1 MRERLAIVGLALFV
15 ALDLVLITL
24 AFRHVQAPATPDR
37 PTAASIGRTTASAA
51 ASVDTTT
58 AASAGAS
65 AVPRARRLRPRSSP
79 SVTTA
84 PCCAPAGATA
94 RPPKDADVSVSTDE
108 GKTFVPTPVQGLT
121 EVLGV
126 RAASEK
132 DLTVIGLGSG
142 CKVSRFTS
150 QDGGDSWTRTA
161 GAGPTWHLS
170 PVSSP
175 DTVASPAGPRT
186 PPCTPAAVST
196 VNDTLVRLLCDD
208 GKVLGTDDTGNTWV
222 TLGSLPGAVDIR
234 FTSAGVGVAL
244 AKQKGCA
251 AAVMQSVDGGSGLGP
266 PRVSPGCR
274 TPRHRLAGQH
284 DRRPGRR
291 QPLRQ
296 HRRWE
301 VLARAAGG

>member
-1 MRERLAIVGLALFV
+1 M
-15 ALDLVLITL
+15 
-24 AFRHVQAPATPDR
+24 
-37 PTAASIGRTTASAA
+37 
-51 ASVDTTT
+51 
-58 AASAGAS
+58 
-65 AVPRARRLRPRSSP
+65 
-79 SVTTA
+79 
-84 PCCAPAGATA
+84 
-94 RPPKDADVSVSTDE
+94 SVSTDE
-108 GKTFVPTPVQGLT
+108 GKTFAPTPVRGLT

-208 GKVLGTDDTGNTWV
+208 GKVLGTDDTGKTWV

-251 AAVMQSVDGGSGLGP
+251 AAVMQSVDGGAGWDRLGCLP
-266 PRVSPGCR
+266 GAEPLAIGSQGSTIAAQVGDNLYVSTDGGKSWPG
-274 TPRHRLAGQH
+274 P
-284 DRRPGRR
+284 D
-291 QPLRQ
+291 
-296 HRRWE
+296 
-301 VLARAAGG
+301 GG